1 VTRPGSRTALLLGGF
16 VPVGLAAGRY
26 ADWLDTQASLCP
38 VSNLTGSSCPLCGGT
53 RAVLYMLSGQPVE
66 ALERNSGAAVVLM
79 VTVVLAA
86 RLWFGPN
93 SHRQF
98 PAVKPQDDG

>member
-1 VTRPGSRTALLLGGF
+1 MQRSRRSTASVTRPGSRTALVLGGF

-38 VSNLTGSSCPLCGGT
+38 ISKLTGASCPLCGGT
-53 RAVLYMLSGQPVE
+53 RAVLYMLSGEPVE

-79 VTVVLAA
+79 IT
-86 RLWFGPN
+86 
-93 SHRQF
+93 
-98 PAVKPQDDG
+98 AVPVSYTHLTLPTKA